1 MSKKTIAQLF
11 SEKRTGIEAVLGS
24 AKGEVNI
31 DNRKDRFYQEFEKG
45 VILSKGRNIDKVS
58 DLICIY
64 GKLFLAWWE
73 KPDAAW
79 IGEPLEDLFK
89 TKNREGHEI
98 MVQRFENGVINC
110 RADGKNDVQWL
121 SWHDWW
127 AISKPGCHK
136 DTAP

>member
-11 SEKRTGIEAVLGS
+11 AEKRKGIETVLGS

-31 DNRKDRFYQEFEKG
+31 DNRKDRFYQEFENG
-45 VILSKGRNIDKVS
+45 VILSKDRNIDNVS
-58 DLICIY
+58 DLICTY
-64 GKLFLAWWE
+64 GKLFHAWWGNSGAE
-73 KPDAAW
+73 W

-89 TKNREGHEI
+89 TKNKEGHEI

-110 RADGKNDVQWL
+110 QSDGGNDVQWL